1 MSASTLEAFYDQLES
16 SYEQLRKDKDV
27 DNLRVLR
34 NRIATIVE
42 VNESKYSRKE
52 ISKLQ
57 KIRALLEDIDDTI
70 GDIIAEQKEE
80 IQLIDIEKKFQKKF
94 SPKTV
99 LSRERKKTHI
109 LVEMRKSDISYE
121 EEMLSLQIELV
132 KLQKYIQL
140 NGKKVLIIF
149 EGRDAAGKWGNIKR
163 FMENLN
169 PRSAKVVALQ
179 KPTDIEKGQWYFER
193 YIAHLPNAWEIVFF
207 DRSWYNR
214 AWVEPVMGFV
224 GKKDYEKFINDA
236 PVLEKMLVNSGIK
249 VIKFYFSVSKE
260 EQARRFA
267 ERKNNPLK
275 QFKLSPI
282 DQYSQK
288 LWDRYTMAEYLNFS
302 NTHTDYAPWTVI
314 RSDDKEAS
322 RINAIKYLLN
332 QFDYPEKIDEKR
344 LKIDE
349 DIVVSGK
356 QKARIL
362 QDEIDTK
369 INLFE

>member
-16 SYEQLRKDKDV
+16 SYKQLRKDKDI

-34 NRIATIVE
+34 NRIATILE
-42 VNESKYSRKE
+42 VNENKYSRKE
-52 ISKLQ
+52 IKKLR
-57 KIRALLEDIDDTI
+57 KIRSLLEDIDDAI
-70 GDIIAEQKEE
+70 GDIDAEQKEE
-80 IQLIDIEKKFQKKF
+80 IQTIDIEKKLKRKF
-94 SPKTV
+94 TPKTI
-99 LSRERKKTHI
+99 LAKEKKKTHV
-109 LVEMRKSDISYE
+109 LVEMRKSDIAYE

-132 KLQKYIQL
+132 KLQRYLQQS
-140 NGKKVLIIF
+140 GKKVLVIF
-149 EGRDAAGKWGNIKR
+149 EWRDAAGKWGSIKR

-169 PRSAKVVALQ
+169 PRYAKIVALQ

-193 YIAHLPNAWEIVFF
+193 YISHLPNAGELAFF

-224 GKKDYEKFINDA
+224 GKRDYEKFMDDV

-249 VIKFYFSVSKE
+249 IIKFYFSVSKE

-267 ERKNNPLK
+267 ERRNNPLK
-275 QFKLSPI
+275 QYKLSPI

-332 QFDYPEKIDEKR
+332 QFDYPEKIDEKE

-349 DIVVSGK
+349 DIVLSGK

>member
-1 MSASTLEAFYDQLES
+1 
-16 SYEQLRKDKDV
+16 
-27 DNLRVLR
+27 
-34 NRIATIVE
+34 
-42 VNESKYSRKE
+42 
-52 ISKLQ
+52 
-57 KIRALLEDIDDTI
+57 
-70 GDIIAEQKEE
+70 
-80 IQLIDIEKKFQKKF
+80 
-94 SPKTV
+94 
-99 LSRERKKTHI
+99 
-109 LVEMRKSDISYE
+109 
-121 EEMLSLQIELV
+121 
-132 KLQKYIQL
+132 
-140 NGKKVLIIF
+140 
-149 EGRDAAGKWGNIKR
+149 
-163 FMENLN
+163 
-169 PRSAKVVALQ
+169 
-179 KPTDIEKGQWYFER
+179 
-193 YIAHLPNAWEIVFF
+193 
-207 DRSWYNR
+207 
-214 AWVEPVMGFV
+214 MGFV